1 MADLKLKTGDTVL
14 LAFTVIDPQPD
25 NEGDVKLHDPRGE
38 LYWIGPREI
47 HSKVYVKPKEPVELG
62 SRVADED
69 GNTYTRFTNQGD
81 TPWVSESGS
90 FWMWEEL
97 FHPRVLD

>member
-1 MADLKLKTGDTVL
+1 MADLKLEKGDTVL
-14 LAFTVIDPQPD
+14 LEFTVMDPQPD
-25 NEGDVKLHDPRGE
+25 YEGEVFLA
-38 LYWIGPREI
+38 GPREVELFITPEEI

-62 SRVADED
+62 SRVADDD

-81 TPWVSESGS
+81 TPWVSESGG
-90 FWMWEEL
+90 FWMWEEI